1 MDLIQMTREMGRAM
15 QSDERYIKMQIARQ
29 ACDEDKELQDQ
40 IGEFNLKKMAINMEV
55 QKEIRDEETIK
66 RLNMEFRKL
75 YGEILRNPNMTVYNA
90 AKAEFDQV
98 FQEINGIMT
107 LCADGED
114 PMTCQYVPS
123 CNGSCGG
130 CSGCQ

>member
-1 MDLIQMTREMGRAM
+1 MELIQMAREMGKAM

-29 ACDEDKELQDQ
+29 ACDEDRELQDQ
-40 IGEFNLKKMAINMEV
+40 IGEFNLKKTVINMEV
-55 QKEIRDEETIK
+55 QKEIRNEETIQ
-66 RLNMEFRKL
+66 RLNVEFRKL
-75 YGEILRNPNMTVYNA
+75 YGDILKNPNMTRYNA

-98 FQEINGIMT
+98 YQEMNGILK

-114 PMTCQYVPS
+114 PVTCQYDPS